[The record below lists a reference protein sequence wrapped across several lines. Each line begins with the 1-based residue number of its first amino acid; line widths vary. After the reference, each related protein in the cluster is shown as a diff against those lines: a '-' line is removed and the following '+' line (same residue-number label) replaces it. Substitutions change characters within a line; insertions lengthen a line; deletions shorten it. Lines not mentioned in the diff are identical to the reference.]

1 MGTDSVTRLRAGDL
15 QIVQAVNGYRFSL
28 DPILLCHFAA
38 VGAAEQVVDL
48 GTGSGVIPL
57 LLARLTQASKLVG
70 LELQPAQAARA
81 QKSVALNGLQQRVE
95 IIQGDLRQV
104 RRLLPAG
111 ETDLVI
117 ANPPYRRPGSGRI
130 SPDDERAQARHEL
143 AGGLQDFVSAT
154 GWLLADRGRF
164 AIIYLVERL
173 PELLARMAEQKIE
186 PKRLRMI
193 HPRVQEP
200 AKMVLVEGRKN
211 GRPGM
216 SVEAPL
222 YIYKTSGC
230 GREYSAEVL
239 EMYGEVV
246 DSD

>member
-1 MGTDSVTRLRAGDL
+1 MTRLHAGGL
-15 QIVQAVNGYRFSL
+15 QIVQAANGYRFSL
-28 DPILLCHFAA
+28 DPILLSHFAA
-38 VGAAEQVVDL
+38 VGTIEQVVDL

-57 LLARLTQASKLVG
+57 LLARLTQATNLVG
-70 LELQPAQAARA
+70 IELQPAQAARA

-95 IIQGDLRQV
+95 IIQGDLRWV

-143 AGGLQDFVSAT
+143 AGGLQDFVSAA

-164 AIIYLVERL
+164 AMIYLVERL

-222 YIYKTSGC
+222 CIYMTSGS

-239 EMYGEVV
+239 EMYGEAV